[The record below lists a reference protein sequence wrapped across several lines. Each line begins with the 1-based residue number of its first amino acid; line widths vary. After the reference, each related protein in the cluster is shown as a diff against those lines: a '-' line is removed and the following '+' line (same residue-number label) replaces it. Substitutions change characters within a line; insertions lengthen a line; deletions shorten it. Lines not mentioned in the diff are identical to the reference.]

1 MRGLSI
7 PRISATPVAA
17 VILVFAA
24 GFGLS
29 AWLLHHTAALRPH
42 DFANLNLWF
51 EADVWRVFQN
61 LTDRNS
67 DHYRTAVHP
76 LASLFLTVPTLVLM
90 KLGASAELAAYAVMA
105 AGAGTLA
112 AAFFVLLYR
121 LHGRLLDALVFTAL
135 LITSSAFVLF
145 TAVPENY
152 AWGGA
157 SIVLALVA
165 ASYSGPFSSAALVA
179 ANVLTLSFT
188 VTNWMAGILAARV
201 QRPWRSVILYAAL
214 GLALVAA
221 LSALQ
226 VYLFPTAGRFLSIKE
241 EESYLVF
248 EWAQRIREVTGAFF
262 VNAMTLVWFGQAVD
276 HVGNPYVTAQHGPH
290 MAGPKGVAAALLWLG
305 VLGAGVWNIVRRTV
319 DAPLTQRIGWLV
331 LVLVLGQ
338 YLLHLV
344 YGSET
349 ALYSLHFLPLLIV
362 AASFAARG
370 RWRPWVL
377 GAAALLL
384 ALSAWTNASQY
395 ARAFA
400 LADELLLQN
409 ERPPHRPRD
418 QVLDAMAQR
427 PNDPWPRGEGHMP
440 IGLPGA
446 PEVDKGYVEPGGAFS
461 PSVGSF
467 GLAVW
472 KRGPG
477 GALVTSDDVPLDQT
491 RQAFETDG
499 PAVALRTI
507 TPFFTGVWR
516 QAELG
521 SWTLSLTPSDGPVEL
536 VLRSV
541 GPAGGRVESLR
552 RDGAAL
558 IVNERWVLRPQSG
571 LRLIDMGEE
580 GGSGWRDRRNL
591 TTKVEVKS
599 GWGVARF
606 ETTGDDVRLRI
617 DDLKRQPSYSPL
629 QTLGAASGVRIEGG
643 DPQFNA
649 ALEAQVAQ
657 LLIGSVG
664 VEARPGDP
672 THYPLAWQ
680 RDAAYVVVSL
690 VSAGRLDAAE
700 VLVED
705 VAKRDFFG
713 GFGPEADAPGLGLWA
728 IGTVSRANGD
738 TAFLRRHWPDVHRK
752 AEFILTMLQAKEWVP
767 ATATGPVLSEFAAN
781 PEIGYVAEPA
791 KDGLIIGR
799 MDWHRPSLYVSAVS
813 LRGLEEAVRIA
824 RVLGE
829 TRAAERWDAARV
841 KLQAAYRA
849 ALARGEQLDNDRT
862 LIGGLSPTFAAEGL
876 PQFVK
881 ALEADWAK
889 SRTVD
894 GGFKAVPPWTYFE
907 LGKARQWLMLGRPER
922 TWETLR
928 WFWAHSPAPGLYS
941 QWEGEREEHHFGR
954 WQATRGWVRPT
965 TVTPA
970 LLGGGG
976 DASDPDR
983 HARLCGYAGEHPGD
997 RFRRR
1002 QGLARRAD
1010 AGAWPRHRGRR
1021 GQIGAGTAAA
1031 CRSPFAIRMSPSGR
1045 AGAFSGAK
1053 LVVTRRS
1060 CRSGGLSSR
1069 RFGRRCGLKGL
1080 SQPICSPT

>member
-7 PRISATPVAA
+7 PRISAAPVAA
-17 VILVFAA
+17 VVLVFLA
-24 GFGLS
+24 GSALS

-76 LASLFLTVPTLVLM
+76 LASLFLSTPTLVLM
-90 KLGASAELAAYAVMA
+90 KLGLSAQTAAHLVMA
-105 AGAGTLA
+105 AGAGALA
-112 AAFFVLLYR
+112 ASFFILLLR
-121 LHGRLLDALVFTAL
+121 LHGRLLDAAVFTAL
-135 LITSSAFVLF
+135 LVTSSAFVLF

-165 ASYSGPFSSAALVA
+165 ATYSGPFSGPALVA

-188 VTNWMAGILAARV
+188 VTNWMAGIGAAIFR
-201 QRPWRSVILYAAL
+201 RPWRTAVLYAAL
-214 GLALVAA
+214 GLAIVAA

-262 VNAMTLVWFGQAVD
+262 VNAMTLEWFGQAVD

-290 MAGPKGVAAALLWLG
+290 LAGPTGYGAAVLWLG
-305 VLGAGVWNIVRRTV
+305 LLALGVWAIARRRID
-319 DAPLTQRIGWLV
+319 DAIAQRVGWLILLLIV
-331 LVLVLGQ
+331 GQ
-338 YLLHLV
+338 YGLHLV

-349 ALYSLHFLPLLIV
+349 ALYSLHFLPLLIA

-370 RWRPWVL
+370 RRRPWVL

-384 ALSAWTNASQY
+384 ALSAWTNAAQY
-395 ARAFA
+395 GRAFA
-400 LADELLLQN
+400 LADELLLLN
-409 ERPPHRPRD
+409 ERPPHTPRE

-427 PNDPWPRGEGHMP
+427 PTDPWPRGEGHMP

-446 PEVDKGYVEPGGAFS
+446 PEADKGYVEPGGAFS
-461 PSVGSF
+461 PAVGSF
-467 GLAVW
+467 GLSVW
-472 KRGPG
+472 KRGAD
-477 GALVTSDDVPLDQT
+477 GALETSDSVPLEET
-491 RQAFETDG
+491 RQAFETEG
-499 PAVALRTI
+499 PAVGLRTV
-507 TPFFTGVWR
+507 TPFFTGTWR

-521 SWTLSLTPSDGPVEL
+521 AWSLTLTRTDGPVEL

-541 GPAGGRVESLR
+541 GPAGDRVETLR
-552 RDGAAL
+552 RQGEGL
-558 IVNERWVLRPQSG
+558 IVNDRWAVRPLSG

-580 GGSGWRDRRNL
+580 GVAGWRDRRSL
-591 TTKVEVKS
+591 ADEVAVKS

-606 ETTGDDVRLRI
+606 ETTADDVRLSVT
-617 DDLKRQPSYSPL
+617 DLKRAPSYSPL
-629 QTLGAASGVRIEGG
+629 QTLGAAPGVTIEGG

-649 ALEAQVAQ
+649 ALAAQVAQ

-680 RDAAYVVVSL
+680 RDAAYVVASL
-690 VSAGRLDAAE
+690 VAAGRVDAAE
-700 VLVED
+700 VLIED

-728 IGTVSRANGD
+728 IGAVGRANGD
-738 TAFLRRHWPDVHRK
+738 PVFLRRLWPDVHRK
-752 AEFILTMLQAKEWVP
+752 AEFILSMMTAKTWIP
-767 ATATGPVLSEFAAN
+767 ATATGPVLAEFAAN

-791 KDGLIIGR
+791 KDGLITGR
-799 MDWHRPSLYVSAVS
+799 MDWHRPSVYVSAVS
-813 LRGLEEAVRIA
+813 IRGLEEAVRIA
-824 RVLGE
+824 KAVGE
-829 TRAAERWDAARV
+829 EADARRWEAARV
-841 KLQAAYRA
+841 RLLGAYRA

-862 LIGGLSPTFAAEGL
+862 LIGGLSPTFAAEGA
-876 PQFVK
+876 PQFAK

-889 SRTVD
+889 LRTAD
-894 GGFKAVPPWTYFE
+894 GGFKAIPPWTYFE
-907 LGKARQWLMLGRPER
+907 IGKARQWLMLDRPER

-928 WFWAHSPAPGLYS
+928 WFWSHSPAPGLYS
-941 QWEGEREEHHFGR
+941 QWEGEREEHHFGL

-965 TVTPA
+965 TVTPHYWA
-970 LLGGGG
+970 AAEMLLTQT
-976 DASDPDR
+976 AM
-983 HARLCGYAGEHPGD
+983 
-997 RFRRR
+997 
-1002 QGLARRAD
+1002 LAYVD
-1010 AGAWPRHRGRR
+1010 LPKNTLV
-1021 GQIGAGTAAA
+1021 IGAGA
-1031 CRSPFAIRMSPSGR
+1031 SPAWLSAPMRVRGLVTEAGAVDWTWDGR
-1045 AGAFSGAK
+1045 GLQVTVCDADVAVRAAGAFAK
-1053 LVVTRRS
+1053 APVTVTRRT
-1060 CRSGGLSSR
+1060 
-1069 RFGRRCGLKGL
+1069 CG
-1080 SQPICSPT
+1080 